1 MVNRIS
7 LTEVSF
13 MSRFLA
19 IVFVAGTCLTCAPL
33 VLAQFD
39 GGTRYDAHSVSTLVD
54 RVHDDLD
61 HAYRLKHFSND
72 DRERLN
78 RAEKELR
85 EFAQTWDKGKFDV
98 GRLDEAIGGIQHVLD
113 NNKLPEN
120 ARLPISDDV
129 TQLHRMREAYKRHEI
144 GL

>member
-1 MVNRIS
+1 
-7 LTEVSF
+7 
-13 MSRFLA
+13 MSRFLTIA
-19 IVFVAGTCLTCAPL
+19 FVAGALLMCGP
-33 VLAQFD
+33 VVRAQFD
-39 GGTRYDAHSVSTLVD
+39 SGPRYDAHSVSALVD

-85 EFAQTWDKGKFDV
+85 EFSQTWDKGKFDV
-98 GRLDEAIGGIQHVLD
+98 GRLDEAIGSIQHVLN

-129 TQLHRMREAYKRHEI
+129 TQLHRMREAYKNHEI

>member
-1 MVNRIS
+1 
-7 LTEVSF
+7 
-13 MSRFLA
+13 MSRLPAIAFLA
-19 IVFVAGTCLTCAPL
+19 GTLLICVTL
-33 VLAQFD
+33 VHAQFD
-39 GGTRYDAHSVSTLVD
+39 DGARYDGHSVSTLVD
-54 RVHDDLD
+54 RVHGDLD

-78 RAEKELR
+78 HAEKELR

-98 GRLDEAIGGIQHVLD
+98 GRLDDAIGRIQHVLD
-113 NNKLPEN
+113 NNKLPEET
-120 ARLPISDDV
+120 RLPISDDV